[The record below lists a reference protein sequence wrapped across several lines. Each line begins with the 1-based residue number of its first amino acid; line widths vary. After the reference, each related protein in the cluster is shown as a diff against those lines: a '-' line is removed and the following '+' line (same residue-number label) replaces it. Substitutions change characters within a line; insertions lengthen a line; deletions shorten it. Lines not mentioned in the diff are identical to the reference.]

1 MRRQPHEVD
10 APGTGGLACGEVP
23 GIVAALEAD
32 LHVRALRLDALR
44 ERDARR
50 ERIGQRLLAQD
61 VEPGVE
67 RRLDRRAVQLGRGR
81 DDDRVGHL
89 DRAVEAQR
97 RAARA
102 LGDLVGAIRI
112 GVDHVQAVHLVHRAE
127 QVGVRA
133 AHAAG
138 ADDGDLHRSSSRSA

>member
-1 MRRQPHEVD
+1 MSP
-10 APGTGGLACGEVP
+10 AGGLTCGEVSD
-23 GIVAALEAD
+23 IVATLEAD
-32 LHVRALRLDALR
+32 LHVRALCLDAPCEL
-44 ERDARR
+44 DARR

-67 RRLDRRAVQLGRGR
+67 RRIHGGAVQLGRGG
-81 DDDRVGHL
+81 DDDCVGHL
-89 DRAVEAQR
+89 DRAVEADR
-97 RAARA
+97 RATRA
-102 LGDLVGAIRI
+102 LGDPVGATPI
-112 GVDHVQAVHLVHRAE
+112 GVDHVQAVHVVHRAQ